1 MVNNQK
7 VTPLEKNSLLTLLFF
22 FTANSLIVCSRF
34 PVPLHKDR
42 SCSFLIQWH
51 FSKTGPIIVNRR
63 DIEKMH
69 LCAVFSL
76 KFYDHNQFVS
86 EIKHFLCII
95 FVVQLLGYSGSFRNR
110 DITSPFEF
118 FSIPIADV
126 YAYLHNIFLRAF
138 RYCTEKPLSIN
149 SIMSIKYF
157 IMTSI

>member
-1 MVNNQK
+1 MVNNKK
-7 VTPLEKNSLLTLLFF
+7 VTPLEKISLLSLLFF

-76 KFYDHNQFVS
+76 KFYDHNRFVS

-110 DITSPFEF
+110 VQRKVQQIEMRYHKENVCKI
-118 FSIPIADV
+118 SISHFPIPKNSYFWSAS
-126 YAYLHNIFLRAF
+126 ALLRGLL
-138 RYCTEKPLSIN
+138 TLK
-149 SIMSIKYF
+149 
-157 IMTSI
+157 